1 MEIARVTRDSVS
13 TTSENGKRIP
23 VFPAE
28 VKGKWNTRRTIF
40 QWGMIAIYLVLPWI
54 KVGGH
59 PLIQLD
65 IEHRRFSIFGQLF
78 FAQEV
83 PNLVFLTLSFLLLM
97 GLLTAWFG
105 RVWCGWAC
113 PQTVFIERLFRWVE
127 RRIEGN
133 PQKQRSLYSSEPSLD
148 KIAKRVF
155 KWGVFVGIALILSHS
170 FLAYFVGS
178 EASYA
183 LMTRSPMEHPKS
195 FFLVMLFSGV
205 VLFDFGWFREQ
216 FCLVAC
222 PYGRF
227 QSVMMDESSL
237 FIHYDKT
244 RTDCIDCNKCV
255 AACPTGID
263 IRNGLQMECIACTSC
278 ADACDSVMKKIHKP
292 LGLVAYQSL
301 RSISG
306 MKSRFF
312 RIRPMVYLAGL
323 VLCLAILGHRLSGR
337 TPFSVEVTRAIDTPY
352 QVLTTQDGSKFVLN
366 HFRVYLNNRGWS
378 PLSPGVSLPEVER
391 ASGVELIIPPGSNSS
406 AEIQTGEAREFDL
419 FLKVPLQVFQEKM
432 KIGGVAL
439 LTRWSETIE
448 SNTLLKLIGPEDDL

>member
-13 TTSENGKRIP
+13 TTSSKGKRIP

-28 VKGKWNTRRTIF
+28 VKGKWNTRRTIV

-148 KIAKRVF
+148 KIAKRVL

-195 FFLVMLFSGV
+195 FFLAMLFSGV

-227 QSVMMDESSL
+227 QSVMMDDSSL
-237 FIHYDKT
+237 FIHYDRN

-292 LGLVAYQSL
+292 LGLVGYQSL
-301 RSISG
+301 KSIAG
-306 MKSRFF
+306 LKSRFF
-312 RIRPMVYLAGL
+312 RFRPMIYLTGL
-323 VLCLAILGHRLSGR
+323 VLCLSILGFRLYGR
-337 TPFSVEVTRAIDTPY
+337 TPYSVEAIRAIDTPY
-352 QVLTTQDGSKFVLN
+352 QILSGEGGSKFLLN
-366 HFRVYLNNRGWS
+366 HFRVYLNNRGWKDLTPRVMLADS
-378 PLSPGVSLPEVER
+378 DRE
-391 ASGVELIIPPGSNSS
+391 SGVELIIPPGSKSN
-406 AEIQTGEAREFDL
+406 QTIGTGQGTEFDV
-419 FLKVPLQVFQEKM
+419 FVKIPMQVFEAKRNS
-432 KIGGVAL
+432 GGVAL
-439 LTRWSETIE
+439 LTKWSDSLQNI
-448 SNTLLKLIGPEDDL
+448 TLLKWIGPQNDL